1 MSNLTWESLV
11 PLLRIIIPL
20 AIFAC
25 LGLIPANIA
34 KSKGRDFDAWW
45 FYGTMLFGIAL
56 IHALLLKERNAKKKF
71 DKISGTHLYEFK
83 NSISRE
89 KDAGADASLFE
100 FKSEEYTDEE
110 LFSHIENNAAD
121 AEKITAPR
129 YSYWKSVLRVFF
141 RKKINIVILSI
152 LALLVAFS
160 FIYPMFS
167 GYDPVAHVLVEN
179 GKDLNTQ
186 DAMAKYGY
194 NIHWIL
200 GSGNTGQSVFDQMW
214 AGARISLQ
222 LAFVCAIINLTI
234 GVVIGAIWGF
244 SKKVDIIM
252 TEVYN
257 IVGNVPYILLISVV
271 VMILTASFWSM
282 VFALTLTG
290 WLGIAYF
297 IRTQVIIIR
306 DREYNLASRCLGTS
320 TLRIALKN
328 ILPFMV
334 SVIVTLAATEIP
346 SYISYEAFLS
356 FIGLRMNDMSLG
368 QIIDRA
374 SANMFTTGRELQF
387 WAPVAIA
394 SVITVVLYV
403 VGQNLGDASDPRTH
417 M

>member
-1 MSNLTWESLV
+1 MNENLIDLKD
-11 PLLRIIIPL
+11 
-20 AIFAC
+20 
-25 LGLIPANIA
+25 LGL
-34 KSKGRDFDAWW
+34 
-45 FYGTMLFGIAL
+45 
-56 IHALLLKERNAKKKF
+56 
-71 DKISGTHLYEFK
+71 
-83 NSISRE
+83 
-89 KDAGADASLFE
+89 
-100 FKSEEYTDEE
+100 SEEE
-110 LFSHIENNAAD
+110 LFTPVKNSADD

-129 YSYWKSVLRVFF
+129 YSYWRSVLRVFF
-141 RKKINIVILSI
+141 RKKINTVILVI
-152 LALLVAFS
+152 LAILVIFS
-160 FIYPMFS
+160 FVYPMFS
-167 GYDPVAHVLVEN
+167 GYDATANVIVEN
-179 GKDLNTQ
+179 GKNLPTAE
-186 DAMAKYGY
+186 AMDKYGH

-200 GSGNTGQSVFDQMW
+200 GSGPAGESVFDKLW
-214 AGARISLQ
+214 TGARVSLA
-222 LAFVCAIINLTI
+222 LAFVCAIINMTI
-234 GVVIGAIWGF
+234 GVIIGAIWGF

-257 IVGNVPYILLISVV
+257 IIGNVPYILLISVI

-290 WLGIAYF
+290 WLSIAYF

-356 FIGLRMNDMSLG
+356 YIGLQMSDMSLG
-368 QIIDRA
+368 KIIERA
-374 SANMFTTGRELQF
+374 SVSMFTPGRELQF
-387 WAPVAIA
+387 WAPVAVA